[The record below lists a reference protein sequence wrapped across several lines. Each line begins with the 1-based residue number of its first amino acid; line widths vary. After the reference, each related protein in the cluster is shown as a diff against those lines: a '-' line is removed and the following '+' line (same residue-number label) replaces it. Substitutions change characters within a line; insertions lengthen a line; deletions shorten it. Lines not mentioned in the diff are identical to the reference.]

1 MRHHYRETFN
11 KYNKQRKIKL
21 LPLGYE
27 INFEISISQF
37 KLVNFRFM
45 FVIFMYKRLNV
56 HS

>member
-21 LPLGYE
+21 LTLGYE

-45 FVIFMYKRLNV
+45 FVIFMYKRL
-56 HS
+56 